1 MSDWVTLQAWLP
13 AMTGALAYI
22 ALALAASQLAR
33 ASEDQA
39 LQGRIGL
46 VTAVLLAGAALQ
58 LAALGAAAWPV
69 PGLRGLAGFVRIVAG
84 GWLLLLPAL
93 FWPLASRFRRGQV
106 RVLNRRLLA
115 RAERAERAAA
125 IAQSWLQLAEESAHV
140 GHWELALPER
150 RLRWSDE
157 VYRIHGLWREHYK
170 PQLESALAALH
181 PLDGKRVGALLQD
194 IIANGGRFD
203 AAVRLRRP
211 DGEIRHIV
219 LRAMAQAGPLG
230 LVDAVTGIVLD
241 VTEPRRAAPVLPGQR
256 EPVFEDE
263 LTGLADRRA
272 FDMALGHEFKRAV
285 RSHKPLGLVLLAID
299 GFDALALHHG
309 ARERDL
315 RLRSVSQAVQA
326 VPRRTGDVVARFD
339 DTSIAVL
346 LPLADVSGALR
357 VATQIAETVHGL
369 ALGHAG
375 RSSGLLTV
383 SCGAA
388 AFAGVDDLY
397 NPLELV
403 RRAVQALA
411 EASASGGD
419 RVSAFRPEVLAD
431 VSRS

>member
-1 MSDWVTLQAWLP
+1 MSDWVTLQTWLP

-22 ALALAASQLAR
+22 ALAIGAYQLAA
-33 ASEDQA
+33 ASEGGA
-39 LQGRIGL
+39 FQGRIGL
-46 VTAVLLAGAALQ
+46 VTAALLAGAALELAT
-58 LAALGAAAWPV
+58 LAAGAWPFRALS
-69 PGLRGLAGFVRIVAG
+69 GLTGFVRIVAG

-93 FWPLASRFRRGQV
+93 FWPLAARFRQGQV

-125 IAQSWLQLAEESAHV
+125 IAQNWLQLAEESAHI
-140 GHWELALPER
+140 GHWELTLPDQ

-170 PQLESALAALH
+170 PQIASALAALH
-181 PLDGKRVGALLQD
+181 PLDGKRVGGLLQD
-194 IIANGGRFD
+194 AIANGGRFD

-219 LRAMAQAGPLG
+219 LRATAQTGPLG
-230 LVDAVTGIVLD
+230 LVDAVTGVILD
-241 VTEPRRAAPVLPGQR
+241 VTEPRRALPALPGQR
-256 EPVFEDE
+256 EPVFEDA

-272 FDMALGHEFKRAV
+272 FDMALGYEFKRAV
-285 RSHKPLGLVLLAID
+285 RSHKPLGLVLLAVD

-315 RLRSVSQAVQA
+315 RLRAVSQAVQA

-346 LPLADVSGALR
+346 LPLADVSGAQR
-357 VATQIAETVHGL
+357 VAAQIAEAIHGL
-369 ALGHAG
+369 ALGHGG
-375 RSSGLLTV
+375 RPSGVLTV

-388 AFAGVDDLY
+388 AFAGMDDLY
-397 NPLELV
+397 NPLELI
-403 RRAVQALA
+403 RRATHALA
-411 EASASGGD
+411 EAANNGGD
-419 RVSAFRPEVLAD
+419 QVMAFWPKLLTETARD
-431 VSRS
+431 